1 MLPYKLGSNSA
12 RLLAQ
17 RFTELRGRKV
27 FQVARD
33 SRTYKNKRTPI
44 IINWGCSVAP
54 YWYKGV
60 NKWINNPLATR
71 VAGNKLLAFQA
82 LQQAG
87 NVNIPEFTT
96 EATIANNWGTIVFGR
111 KTLTGHSGQGILV
124 FDPQY
129 PFGEGGLYPVPDRN
143 NQNAR
148 DDICP
153 LYVRYIKKQKEFRVH
168 VIFGKVVDIQQKKKR
183 EGFKNANFQVRNHTN
198 GWVYCRENITE
209 PTGLRD
215 NALNAVAALG
225 LDFGAVDI
233 IWNEKQ
239 NKCYVLEVNTAP
251 GLEGSSVKMY
261 ADNIW
266 EKLNAA

>member
-12 RLLAQ
+12 KLLAQ

-33 SRTYKNKRTPI
+33 SKTYKNKRTPI
-44 IINWGCSVAP
+44 IINWGCSDAP
-54 YWYKGV
+54 CWYKGV
-60 NKWINNPLATR
+60 NKWINNPLSTR
-71 VAGNKLLAFQA
+71 VAGNKLLTFQA

-87 NVNIPEFTT
+87 NVNIPEFTY
-96 EATIANNWGTIVFGR
+96 ERNIAAAWGTTIVARG
-111 KTLTGHSGQGILV
+111 TLTGHSGIGISICNV
-124 FDPQY
+124 
-129 PFGEGGLYPVPDRN
+129 GEDIPVV
-143 NQNAR
+143 
-148 DDICP
+148 P
-153 LYVRYIKKQKEFRVH
+153 LYVKYIKKQKEFRVH

-183 EGFKNANFQVRNHTN
+183 EGFENANFQVRNHAN

-209 PTGLRD
+209 PAGLRD

-225 LDFGAVDI
+225 LAFGAVDI

>member
-12 RLLAQ
+12 KLLAQ

-33 SRTYKNKRTPI
+33 SETYKNKRTPI
-44 IINWGCSVAP
+44 IINWGCFYAP
-54 YWYKGV
+54 CWYKGV
-60 NKWINNPLATR
+60 NKWINPPLA
-71 VAGNKLLAFQA
+71 VSKAGDKLVTFQV
-82 LQQAG
+82 LQHVG
-87 NVNIPEFTT
+87 NVNIPEFTNDRN
-96 EATIANNWGTIVFGR
+96 IAAAWDTTVVAR
-111 KTLTGHSGQGILV
+111 STLTGHSGAGISICNT
-124 FDPQY
+124 
-129 PFGEGGLYPVPDRN
+129 GE
-143 NQNAR
+143 
-148 DDICP
+148 DIPAAP
-153 LYVRYIKKQKEFRVH
+153 LYVKYIKKQKEYRVH

-183 EGFKNANFQVRNHTN
+183 EGFENANFQVRNHAN

-209 PTGLRD
+209 PAGLRD

>member
-33 SRTYKNKRTPI
+33 SRTYKNNRTPI
-44 IINWGCSVAP
+44 IINWGCSDAP
-54 YWYKGV
+54 QWHRGNRFV
-60 NKWINNPLATR
+60 NNPAATR
-71 VAGNKLLAFQA
+71 VAGNKLLTFQA

-87 NVNIPEFTT
+87 NVNIPEFTIDVEQAKKYFEGGGGSVVCRT
-96 EATIANNWGTIVFGR
+96 
-111 KTLTGHSGQGILV
+111 TLTGHSGIGIVLSESSDTLV
-124 FDPQY
+124 
-129 PFGEGGLYPVPDRN
+129 G
-143 NQNAR
+143 A
-148 DDICP
+148 P
-153 LYVRYIKKQKEFRVH
+153 LYVKYIKKQKEFRVH
-168 VIFGKVVDIQQKKKR
+168 VIFGKMVDIQQKKKR
-183 EGFKNANFQVRNHTN
+183 EGFENANFQVRNAN
-198 GWVYCRENITE
+198 GWVFCRENITE

-233 IWNEKQ
+233 ILNEKQ

-251 GLEGSSVKMY
+251 GLEGNSVKVY